1 MSTSNC
7 DILIQG
13 GGPVG
18 LACAAWI
25 LQKFPDAHLI
35 LLDRNPVDDVDLATA
50 DGRGIALSH
59 GSKLLL
65 DTIHAWP
72 TECADI
78 HRVHVSQAGRF
89 GRALM
94 TREELHQDALGHI
107 IRYRDI
113 HITLRQ
119 ALRAIQGKSPHFV
132 WQHIDAKEEVNL
144 ISAKCIVHAE
154 GGLFKKQDWVESG
167 RDYGQS
173 ALVGLVEVEN
183 AAPNQAWERFTSE
196 GPLAVLP
203 SHYGPNILNL
213 VWCGSPESS
222 QHRLQL
228 SDADFLISLQN
239 EFGLRIGR
247 FLKIQDRRLYELGLN
262 YRKQITKDNEVWI
275 GNAAQTLHPVAGQGL
290 NLGLRDAFLLG
301 EKLVGVFAGAA
312 ENQTAM
318 KIQEALES
326 YAQSRK
332 VDRTTTIGLTD
343 FMARVFT
350 SNLAPV
356 VMARGLALSALQ
368 WLPPVKTA
376 LARQMM
382 FGRR

>member
-1 MSTSNC
+1 MSSSHC
-7 DILIQG
+7 DILIKG

-25 LQKFPDAHLI
+25 LQKFPDAQLT
-35 LLDRNPVDDVDLATA
+35 LLDRNPVDDADLAAA
-50 DGRGIALSH
+50 DSRGIALSH

-72 TECADI
+72 VECADI

-119 ALRAIQGKSPHFV
+119 ALRALQSKSPNFR
-132 WQHIDAKEEVNL
+132 WLQIDAEDEHNL
-144 ISAKCIVHAE
+144 VLAKCIVHAE

-167 RDYGQS
+167 RDYDQS

-183 AAPNQAWERFTSE
+183 ATPHQAWERFTSE

-222 QHRLQL
+222 QYRLQL
-228 SDADFLISLQN
+228 SDADFLS
-239 EFGLRIGR
+239 
-247 FLKIQDRRLYELGLN
+247 
-262 YRKQITKDNEVWI
+262 
-275 GNAAQTLHPVAGQGL
+275 
-290 NLGLRDAFLLG
+290 
-301 EKLVGVFAGAA
+301 
-312 ENQTAM
+312 
-318 KIQEALES
+318 
-326 YAQSRK
+326 
-332 VDRTTTIGLTD
+332 
-343 FMARVFT
+343 
-350 SNLAPV
+350 
-356 VMARGLALSALQ
+356 
-368 WLPPVKTA
+368 
-376 LARQMM
+376 
-382 FGRR
+382 